1 MQFFLLKKIK
11 KKKNK
16 PWAIFFPYFLK
27 NKEGGE
33 V

>member
-11 KKKNK
+11 KKKK